1 MLAVSQ
7 IQETSVFEFS
17 SALKM
22 LCCAFGATS
31 YQHFR
36 NQGFK
41 LNSLTHSTAL
51 RQTHIVRS
59 NETMIND
66 YNNRCTL

>member
-17 SALKM
+17 SVLKM
-22 LCCAFGATS
+22 LCCAFGAIS

-41 LNSLTHSTAL
+41 VNG
-51 RQTHIVRS
+51 
-59 NETMIND
+59 
-66 YNNRCTL
+66 